1 MTRAVSPRM
10 RKVNEHLRE
19 VIAEELTGLKDP
31 RIGFVTVT
39 GVDCAPDLRHA
50 IVWYSVLGSDDE
62 EEATAEALASAAPK
76 VQAVVGS
83 QVRLKYTPVLE
94 FRVDPS
100 IAHGARISKIL
111 HDLETEEEP
120 SDD

>member
-1 MTRAVSPRM
+1 MIDKKT
-10 RKVNEHLRE
+10 
-19 VIAEELTGLKDP
+19 IFITGAASG
-31 RIGFVTVT
+31 IGK
-39 GVDCAPDLRHA
+39 
-50 IVWYSVLGSDDE
+50 
-62 EEATAEALASAAPK
+62 ATAEALESAAPK